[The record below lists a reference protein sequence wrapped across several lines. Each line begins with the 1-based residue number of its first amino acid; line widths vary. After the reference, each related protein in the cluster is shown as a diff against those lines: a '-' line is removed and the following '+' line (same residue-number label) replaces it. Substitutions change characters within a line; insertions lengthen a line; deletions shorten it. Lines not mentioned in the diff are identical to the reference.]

1 LNLLDPQGRQGVISQ
16 MSRQAMN
23 NLSQM
28 LPSGGATRALA
39 ALVIGVGGTAYAFNT
54 SLFNVDGGHRAVKF
68 SRIYGVTDTI
78 FGEGTHFRI
87 PWFETPII
95 YDVRAKPRNIA
106 SLTGSKDLQMVN
118 LTLRVLSRP
127 DIEKLPHIFRTLG
140 KDYDE
145 RVLPSIVNEVAKSV
159 VAQFNASQLI
169 TQRERVS
176 RLIREQLSHR
186 AAEFDILLDDVAITH
201 VTFSPEFTKAV
212 ESKQVAQQ
220 EAQRATFIVERA
232 KQERE
237 GIIIRAQGEA
247 QSAMMVGEAIKNN
260 PGFLMLR
267 RLEAAREVAQTLK
280 TSANRVYLSSDTLL
294 LNVNDENSLKQAAA
308 AASLPIRK

>member
-1 LNLLDPQGRQGVISQ
+1 
-16 MSRQAMN
+16 MSRQAFN
-23 NLSQM
+23 SLLQN
-28 LPSGGATRALA
+28 LPSGGATRALG
-39 ALVIGVGGTAYAFNT
+39 LLIFGVGGSAYAFNA
-54 SLFNVDGGHRAVKF
+54 SLFNVDSGHRAVKF
-68 SRIYGVTDTI
+68 SRVYGVTNDIYT
-78 FGEGTHFRI
+78 EGTHFRV

-118 LTLRVLSRP
+118 ITLRVLSKPRIDKLP
-127 DIEKLPHIFRTLG
+127 DIFRSLG

-145 RVLPSIVNEVAKSV
+145 RVLPSIVNEVLKSV

-169 TQRERVS
+169 TQRDKVS
-176 RLIREQLSHR
+176 RLIREQLAQR
-186 AAEFDILLDDVAITH
+186 AGEFNILLDDVAITH
-201 VTFSPEFTKAV
+201 ITFSPEFTKAV

-237 GIIIRAQGEA
+237 GIIIKAQGEA
-247 QSAMMVGEAIKNN
+247 QSAIMVGEAIKNN

-267 RLEAAREVAQTLK
+267 RLEAAREVAQTLRN
-280 TSANRVYLSSDTLL
+280 SANRVFLSSDTLL
-294 LNVNDENSLKQAAA
+294 LNVNDENPVMVNSPQGSSMSA
-308 AASLPIRK
+308 RK